1 LKGCEEKMD
10 LEWWALLGIKKPCA
24 EEDKLPT
31 RDWTITTPILND
43 LQGEF
48 T

>member
-1 LKGCEEKMD
+1 MH
-10 LEWWALLGIKKPCA
+10 LEWWALLGINKPCA